1 MKTFGEF
8 FGPYI
13 ELSRYPESM
22 HHGELTGLQIDTR
35 NRVLTAKVAFPA
47 LVDRNTLFHAERR
60 LPAAKRCNCIG
71 QCSTRSSRRSALP
84 WNIIPTWCRS

>member
-35 NRVLTAKVAFPA
+35 NRVLTAKVAFLA
-47 LVDRNTLFHAERR
+47 LVDRNT
-60 LPAAKRCNCIG
+60 
-71 QCSTRSSRRSALP
+71 
-84 WNIIPTWCRS
+84 